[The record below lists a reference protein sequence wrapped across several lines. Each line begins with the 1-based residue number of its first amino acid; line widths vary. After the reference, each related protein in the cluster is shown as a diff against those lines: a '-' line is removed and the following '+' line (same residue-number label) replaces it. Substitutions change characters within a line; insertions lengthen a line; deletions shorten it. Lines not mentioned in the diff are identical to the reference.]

1 MKVRRVS
8 RQKDRNRMSDDI
20 MPTHGAGRR
29 TSTEKREQRYVGNR
43 SICGVS
49 ESWLFLRTNFRSH
62 DHNLT
67 IGTTLPAAA
76 ITPGWLSTAL
86 LVREA
91 VWFGQ
96 LVGHAGLR
104 RFRPGVP
111 WRFRTCA
118 RTNRKRAPKIVLL
131 QYVGPFLNQL
141 SACTHNLELYI
152 AALEESQ
159 ATLDA
164 LLGTGHW
171 QM

>member
-8 RQKDRNRMSDDI
+8 RRKDRNRMSDDI

-96 LVGHAGLR
+96 LVGHAGFADLGPE
-104 RFRPGVP
+104 FHGASAHMLGQIESVRPKL
-111 WRFRTCA
+111 FCCST
-118 RTNRKRAPKIVLL
+118 
-131 QYVGPFLNQL
+131 
-141 SACTHNLELYI
+141 
-152 AALEESQ
+152 
-159 ATLDA
+159 
-164 LLGTGHW
+164 
-171 QM
+171 